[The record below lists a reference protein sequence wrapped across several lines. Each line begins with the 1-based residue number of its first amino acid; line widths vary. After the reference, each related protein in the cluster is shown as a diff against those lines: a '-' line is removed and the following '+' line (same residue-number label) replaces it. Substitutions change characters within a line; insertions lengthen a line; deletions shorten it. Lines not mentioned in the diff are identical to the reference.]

1 MRIITDESNEDLAG
15 LLGTIKTMVPEI
27 WTSSERRFILPQKLE
42 DLENPEYLAEIKE
55 KIRRMKHI
63 KDQFDEGLIT
73 KAEYHSKNS
82 QIIMRMYE

>member
-15 LLGTIKTMVPEI
+15 LLGTIKTMAPDI

-55 KIRRMKHI
+55 KIRKMKHI
-63 KDQFDEGLIT
+63 KDQFDEGSIT
-73 KAEYHSKNS
+73 KAEYQSKKS
-82 QIIMRMYE
+82 QIIMRMHE